1 MDAVYLFHSD
11 KRNHLKH
18 NILQLY
24 IVIIFFSYGGSLF
37 SQDSQTRIE
46 RVKKWTKRIVLKK
59 LNFLPYV
66 EYKPSIIPS
75 KNGKT
80 LMKDLNIY
88 EKTTDDHVQFENNVN
103 EELKKERG
111 KRIDEIY
118 NIIIRKRRFSRK
130 RKRKDPIDK
139 KISDINYIRGL
150 TQRYESW
157 SPKWEEK
164 IDLAKE
170 DLTMDEIDLVQYELR
185 RISKKHRHHIFKQ
198 KI

>member
-1 MDAVYLFHSD
+1 MGAVYLFHSD
-11 KRNHLKH
+11 KGNHLKH

-24 IVIIFFSYGGSLF
+24 IVVIFFCYGESLV
-37 SQDSQTRIE
+37 SQDSKTRIE
-46 RVKKWTKRIVLKK
+46 RVKKWTKRTVLKK
-59 LNFLPYV
+59 LNFFPYI

-75 KNGKT
+75 KNGET
-80 LMKDLNIY
+80 LLKDLNIF
-88 EKTTDDHVQFENNVN
+88 EKITDDHVQFENRVN
-103 EELKKERG
+103 EELEKERG

-118 NIIIRKRRFSRK
+118 EIMIRKRRLSRK
-130 RKRKDPIDK
+130 RKRKDPIEEK
-139 KISDINYIRGL
+139 VSDINYIRGL

-185 RISKKHRHHIFKQ
+185 RISKKHKHHIFQQ